1 MKRMRMLAVG
11 LVAVLGLA
19 LAACGGGDDDGGN
32 GGADGGNGG
41 GAGDVAA
48 GEDVFMNTCAA
59 CHGTDAEGLPGSGK
73 ALKDN
78 TFIQDSSDEDLVGF
92 IEVGRGPTTR
102 RTPPGWPC
110 RPRAATRRSTPRTS
124 RTSSPTCGRSSSTS
138 GASGRPP
145 AGRPG
150 ASSRV
155 RSPEGS

>member
-92 IEVGRGPTTR
+92 IEVGRGADDPENTTGVAMPPKGGNPSLDTEDLQNVVAYL
-102 RTPPGWPC
+102 RTLQ
-110 RPRAATRRSTPRTS
+110 
-124 RTSSPTCGRSSSTS
+124 
-138 GASGRPP
+138 
-145 AGRPG
+145 
-150 ASSRV
+150 
-155 RSPEGS
+155 